1 MPFLL
6 TAATC
11 TTSELDDLQA
21 RGKFLELS
29 STALIKKSATNQ
41 SKQLLAT
48 SETKQPL
55 ASSKPVQTHEADLL
69 NKNAKQQLD
78 FGFDLSKFSS
88 LSLSRVNLRK

>member
-11 TTSELDDLQA
+11 TTSELEDLQA
-21 RGKFLELS
+21 RGKFLEPS
-29 STALIKKSATNQ
+29 STALIKESATNQ

-48 SETKQPL
+48 SETKQL
-55 ASSKPVQTHEADLL
+55 FASSKPVQTQEADLL
-69 NKNAKQQLD
+69 NQNAKRLLD

-88 LSLSRVNLRK
+88 HSLNRVNLRK